1 MSRPKATIIG
11 PAIID
16 VMAGPIGDDLF
27 KIGTMPMQ
35 DIHMT
40 YGGNGYNEAADL
52 AHLGVDVNLIGKLG
66 NDEAGIKV
74 LNQIKSLGINTKHI
88 ILEDDLTTSINVV
101 LFDADGERRFLT
113 NPSGSQRKFTAEDVD
128 MAIGMLSDGDSAI
141 DLSADENTALN
152 ALDDVVCFSCMFVSP
167 AFDIA
172 GMERTFARIK
182 AKPERTL
189 VVDMT
194 KAKNSETID
203 DLKNLLPYIDY
214 LLPNEAELKLIGG
227 EDIDAAAKKLLDYG
241 VGCVVVKVG
250 AKGCNVYT
258 KQETFNVQAYKIDKP
273 VDTTGAGDSF
283 VAGFIYGLLTGKSL
297 KDCARFGNAVASC
310 IVEKVGATE
319 GLVSIEEP
327 MRRFEDLQ

>member
-1 MSRPKATIIG
+1 MARLPLFLNNKNDKNGDEMSRPKATIIG

-27 KIGTMPMQ
+27 KVGTMPMQ

-52 AHLGVDVNLIGKLG
+52 AHLGVDVNLVGKLG

-74 LNQIKSLGINTKHI
+74 LDQIKSLGINTEHI
-88 ILEDDLTTSINVV
+88 ILEDNLTTSINVV
-101 LFDADGERRFLT
+101 LFDEDGERRFLT
-113 NPSGSQRKFTAEDVD
+113 NPNGSQRMFTAKDVES
-128 MAIGMLSDGDSAI
+128 AVDSF
-141 DLSADENTALN
+141 ADI
-152 ALDDVVCFSCMFVSP
+152 VCFSCMFVSP
-167 AFDIA
+167 AYDIA
-172 GMERTFARIK
+172 SMERTFARIK
-182 AKPERTL
+182 AKPGRTL

-194 KAKNSETID
+194 KAKNGETID
-203 DLKNLLPYIDY
+203 ELKNLLPYIDY

-227 EDIDAAAKKLLDYG
+227 DDIDAAATKLLDYG
-241 VGCVVVKVG
+241 VRCVVVKVG

-258 KQETFNVQAYKIDKP
+258 KQETYNVPAYKTEKA

-283 VAGFIYGLLTGKSL
+283 VAGFIYGLLNDNSL
-297 KDCARFGNAVASC
+297 KECARFGNAVASC